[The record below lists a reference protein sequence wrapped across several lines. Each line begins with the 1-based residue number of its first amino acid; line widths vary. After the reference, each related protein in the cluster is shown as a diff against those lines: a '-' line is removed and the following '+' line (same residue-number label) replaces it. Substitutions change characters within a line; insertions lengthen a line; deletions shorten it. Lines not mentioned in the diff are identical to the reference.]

1 MKNSFTVDGQSMWVD
16 LRGLDI
22 RADRLPSI
30 AGSGT
35 WGGGTLKIEISFE
48 DDKSNPFLYGTGLTA
63 DGVEAINL
71 AGVKWARLDLTGST
85 TPTLTGYLNF

>member
-1 MKNSFTVDGQSMWVD
+1 MKHTYAADGNSIWVD

-22 RADRLPSI
+22 RSDRLPSI
-30 AGSGT
+30 AGQGGF
-35 WGGGTLKIEISFE
+35 GGGTLKIEISFE
-48 DDKSNPFLYGTGLTA
+48 NDKSNPFLYGTGLTA

-85 TPTLTGYLNF
+85 TPTLDAYLNF